1 MSAPERKLL
10 IVVNDAAFFL
20 SHRLSLAKAS
30 ARAGYQVKVIVG
42 AGSGE
47 AALDATGVTWQS
59 VPLSRSGTNP
69 WREWRSFRTLVE
81 TYRRERPDIVHHVT
95 IKPVIYGTLAARVTG
110 VPGVVNALTG
120 LGFVFTGA
128 DGRSRLRRAWIGLL
142 YRFALRHR
150 NMRCIFQ
157 NRADLGE
164 FVALTGISAQCAR
177 LIPGAGVDLSAFAC
191 SPAPALP
198 ATFLLVGRML
208 GDKGVREFVDAA
220 QRLKARHPT
229 WRFRLVGDVDPG
241 NPSSLRRAELE
252 AWAARGWVEW
262 LGRRDDVAALM
273 RDAHVVCLPSYR
285 EGLPK
290 TLLEA
295 SAAGRAMI
303 ATDVPGC
310 RDVVAD
316 GVTGLLVPPRDAPAL
331 AGAMERL
338 GADPALR
345 VRMGRAARTR
355 AETDYAVEDVVRA
368 TLEVYAELAA

>member
-1 MSAPERKLL
+1 VRDPERKLL

-20 SHRLSLAKAS
+20 SHRLPLAQAA
-30 ARAGYQVKVIVG
+30 ARAGYRVKVIVG

-47 AALDATGVTWQS
+47 AALDDTGIAWQS

-69 WREWRSFRTLVE
+69 WREWRSFRALVA
-81 TYRRERPDIVHHVT
+81 TYRRERPDLVHHVT
-95 IKPVIYGTLAARVTG
+95 VKPVIYGTLAARVAG

-120 LGFVFTGA
+120 LGFVFTEGG
-128 DGRSRLRRAWIGLL
+128 DRSRLARAWVGLL

-157 NRADLGE
+157 NRADLDE
-164 FVALTGISAQCAR
+164 FVTLTGVSAQCTR
-177 LIPGAGVDLSAFAC
+177 LIPGAGVDLATFTC
-191 SPAPALP
+191 TPGPPLP
-198 ATFLLVGRML
+198 PTFLLVGRML

-220 QRLKARHPT
+220 KQLKARHPD
-229 WRFRLVGDVDPG
+229 WRFRLVGDVDAG
-241 NPSSLRRAELE
+241 NPSSLRRTELE

-273 RDAHVVCLPSYR
+273 RDAHIVCLPSYR

-295 SAAGRAMI
+295 SASGRAMI

-316 GVTGLLVPPRDAPAL
+316 GVTGLLVPPRDAAAL
-331 AGAMERL
+331 ACAMEQL
-338 GADPALR
+338 GVDPQLCE
-345 VRMGRAARTR
+345 RMGRAARTR
-355 AETDYAVEDVVRA
+355 AETDYSVDDVARA
-368 TLEVYAELAA
+368 TLGLYAELAA